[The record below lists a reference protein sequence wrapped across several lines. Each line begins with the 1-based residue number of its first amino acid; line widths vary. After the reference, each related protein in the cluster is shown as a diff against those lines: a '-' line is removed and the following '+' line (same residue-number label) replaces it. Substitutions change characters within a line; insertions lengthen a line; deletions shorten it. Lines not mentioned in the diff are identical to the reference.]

1 MILVVVCRIL
11 VSLADTY
18 ITIPASPE
26 SVVSGEAPDT
36 VTGTESGVGGREGGP
51 EPATTSRRD
60 SDITRS
66 QTITTGENINN

>member
-36 VTGTESGVGGREGGP
+36 VTGSESGVGGREGQNQQQQPPGGT
-51 EPATTSRRD
+51 A
-60 SDITRS
+60 I
-66 QTITTGENINN
+66 

>member
-36 VTGTESGVGGREGGP
+36 VRGTESGEREPPPTSSGDGILGRDHRHC
-51 EPATTSRRD
+51 AAIS
-60 SDITRS
+60 
-66 QTITTGENINN
+66 